1 MPEGYDVQAA
11 GDRVDGLLAELGG
24 LAGATAAATA
34 EELVRT
40 LVGLYGAGLERV
52 MEIVTETGAA
62 EALHRLTAD
71 DLVSGLL
78 IVHDLHPLTTAERVQ
93 AALDGVGPQVRAAN
107 GSVELLDVAGDV
119 VRLRLTGAGRGCS
132 SARLTEAVESAVV
145 TAAPEVAAVE
155 IATETARPLLQI
167 GPRPPGP
174 VLDASP
180 R

>member
-1 MPEGYDVQAA
+1 MPETFDVQAA
-11 GDRVDGLLAELGG
+11 GDRVDALLADLGG
-24 LAGATAAATA
+24 LAGASATA

-93 AALDGVGPQVRAAN
+93 AALDGVGPQLKAKNR
-107 GSVELLDVAGDV
+107 GVELLDVAEDV
-119 VRLRLTGAGRGCS
+119 VRLRLTGHGCS
-132 SARLTEAVESAVV
+132 SAQVMDTVEGAIA
-145 TAAPEVAAVE
+145 TAAPEISAVE
-155 IATETARPLLQI
+155 VETARPLLQI

-174 VLDASP
+174 DPALDASA

>member
-1 MPEGYDVQAA
+1 MPETFDVQAA
-11 GDRVDGLLAELGG
+11 GDRVDGLLADLGG
-24 LAGATAAATA
+24 LADPAAVATA

-40 LVGLYGAGLERV
+40 LVRLYGAGLERV
-52 MEIVTETGAA
+52 MEIVTETDAA

-93 AALDGVGPQVRAAN
+93 AALDGVEPQLRAKN
-107 GSVELLDVAGDV
+107 GGVELLDVDEGVA
-119 VRLRLTGAGRGCS
+119 RLRLTGTGHGCS
-132 SARLTEAVESAVV
+132 SAQVMDAIESAIA
-145 TAAPEVAAVE
+145 TAAPEISAVE
-155 IATETARPLLQI
+155 VETARPLLQI

-174 VLDASP
+174 VLDAST

>member
-1 MPEGYDVQAA
+1 MPETFDVRTA
-11 GDRVDGLLAELGG
+11 GERVDRLLSDLGG
-24 LAGATAAATA
+24 LAGAAAAATA

-93 AALDGVGPQVRAAN
+93 AALDGVGHQHGA
-107 GSVELLDVAGDV
+107 VELLGIADGVI
-119 VRLRLTGAGRGCS
+119 RLRTAAHGCS
-132 SARLTEAVESAVV
+132 AAQVKDAIESAIA
-145 TAAPEVAAVE
+145 TAAPEVSAVE
-155 IATETARPLLQI
+155 FETARPLLRI

-174 VLDASP
+174 VLDASE